1 MIGPRRSATRA
12 SADGSLPG
20 LGAILRGRT
29 RMTQPFFPG
38 TVSRMIEYRAVV
50 RELDEA
56 RADVMARFGGDRDR
70 WARADREMMCDA
82 LTRCE
87 DAREGLT
94 GALQRAETA
103 RVRAIRR
110 RLERE
115 LWP

>member
-1 MIGPRRSATRA
+1 MGSTSSASRTCA
-12 SADGSLPG
+12 NGSLPG
-20 LGAILRGRT
+20 LGAILRR
-29 RMTQPFFPG
+29 RSRKTQPFFPG
-38 TVSRMIEYRAVV
+38 TVSRLIEYRAVV

-56 RADVMARFGGDRDR
+56 RADVMARFAGDRDR

-103 RVRAIRR
+103 RVRTIRR